1 MQSENVKEEAKDAKG
16 AVVPIL
22 GHGPTPAQRRRA
34 RKEARGLLRSARK
47 AVDRHSHR
55 VSREARDEIVD
66 AAAKLEAALSRDDHD
81 ATCEAMVRV
90 DDLEARHLSFARKSA
105 FREYADSIG
114 VAVLVALLLRAF
126 VVEAFKIPS
135 SSMIPTLE
143 VGDHIFVNKFIYGL
157 RIPFTTIKF
166 FEFRKPKRGEVIVFI
181 YPVQP
186 EKDFIKRIVA
196 VEGDRVEVRK
206 DRVFVNGQPVDARA
220 VPGEQV
226 YADLDES
233 SDIWTHKRAVFVEEN
248 VDGETYVTA
257 REPNRISRDFPLTAD
272 LFRRE
277 DGTTPCAARPDW
289 CQVKDGEYLVPP
301 GTVFVLGD
309 NRNNSHD
316 SRFWGPVPL
325 ENIKGKAL
333 VVWWSAGGPDGV
345 RWNRL
350 GKLVD

>member
-1 MQSENVKEEAKDAKG
+1 VESGKLKEVKP

-22 GHGPTPAQRRRA
+22 GHGPTAAQKRRA
-34 RKEARGLLRSARK
+34 RKEARGMARGVRK
-47 AVDRHSHR
+47 AVERHGHR
-55 VSREARDEIVD
+55 VSREAREEIVEAAGKLD
-66 AAAKLEAALSRDDHD
+66 AALAGGDHD
-81 ATCEAMVRV
+81 AICAAMVRV
-90 DDLEARHLSFARKSA
+90 DELEASHLSFARKSA

-157 RIPFTTIKF
+157 RIPFTTVKF

-181 YPVQP
+181 FPMAP

-196 VEGDRVEVRK
+196 VEGDRVEVK
-206 DRVFVNGQPVDARA
+206 NDRLLVNGEPVPARPI
-220 VPGEQV
+220 PGDWT
-226 YADLDES
+226 YFDLDES
-233 SDIWTHKRAVFVEEN
+233 SELWSRKDAVRVEEQAGDE
-248 VDGETYVTA
+248 VYMTA
-257 REPNRISRDFPLTAD
+257 HDPHQLFRGDFPRGS
-272 LFRRE
+272 LFPANGKLCVE
-277 DGTTPCAARPDW
+277 RPDW
-289 CQVKDGEYLVPP
+289 CQVQDGAYVVPP

-316 SRFWGPVPL
+316 SRYWGPVPL

-333 VVWWSAGGPDGV
+333 VVWWSTGEPEKI
-345 RWNRL
+345 RWGRL